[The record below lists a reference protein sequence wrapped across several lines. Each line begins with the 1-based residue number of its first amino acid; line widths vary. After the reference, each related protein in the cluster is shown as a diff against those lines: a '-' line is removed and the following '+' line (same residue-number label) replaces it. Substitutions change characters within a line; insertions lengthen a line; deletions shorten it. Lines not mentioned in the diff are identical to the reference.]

1 MFNNWFNR
9 SIKVINFKCSGF
21 NLMFL
26 LTIRLVLT
34 GSAIAAVFLLVLLAI
49 SCCTGLHWFHC
60 FAGVV
65 AKSVAFLVVSLLV
78 LMAISGCT
86 GFYWFAGVVAVS
98 VAVLFLDF
106 HLFCLQYQVIL
117 VWTGSTF
124 LLVLVLRL

>member
-1 MFNNWFNR
+1 M
-9 SIKVINFKCSGF
+9 V
-21 NLMFL
+21 L

-34 GSAIAAVFLLVLLAI
+34 GSTIAAVVAVSVAVLVLGLLVLLAI
-49 SCCTGLHWFHC
+49 SCCTGFHWFNC